1 MARRSLTPRQIQL
14 REALAQL
21 KAEQLVLKQQR
32 LRVAAAKREVDR
44 LCRCDWCGDKTLPT
58 RKELQLCPAC
68 SADQREQQRIALL
81 AQHGYGPDGRL
92 LLAGQGSY
100 PDKFLCA

>member
-1 MARRSLTPRQIQL
+1 MARRSLPPRQIQL

-44 LCRCDWCGDKTLPT
+44 LYRCDWCGDKTLPT

-68 SADQREQQRIALL
+68 SADQREQERIALL
-81 AQHGYGPDGRL
+81 AQHGYGPDGQRL
-92 LLAGQGSY
+92 LTSEASY
-100 PDKFLCA
+100 LDKRVCA